1 MFTTDVVGRS
11 QGSFSEL
18 SPTQLLRGSMFKRVC
33 EWGLRDP
40 LFTTQGE

>member
-1 MFTTDVVGRS
+1 MFMMDVVGGS

-18 SPTQLLRGSMFKRVC
+18 SPFLKGRVVKRTS
-33 EWGLRDP
+33 ERGLRDP